1 MLTNST
7 IDNEDLHPLF
17 CFGSNN
23 PRQLM
28 ERLTLPDQKMEVWTQ
43 KYIKKARL
51 LDHQRVFRGLSKRW
65 GGGTASVQCFKNS
78 VVHGFVAFLST
89 KQLEILDR
97 REGVFMSPPKYIRTK
112 KEVEIGR
119 ECISSFLYVATSPV
133 FFPPTEQYL
142 QNVAETIS
150 IFWPESGIVCA
161 NDIPVL

>member
-1 MLTNST
+1 
-7 IDNEDLHPLF
+7 
-17 CFGSNN
+17 
-23 PRQLM
+23 M
-28 ERLTLPDQKMEVWTQ
+28 ERLDLPHQKTEVWIE

-51 LDHQRVFRGLSKRW
+51 LDHQRVFRGVSKRW
-65 GGGTASVQCFKNS
+65 GGGTASVLYSKNS

-97 REGVFMSPPKYIRTK
+97 REGVFRSPPKYMRTK
-112 KEVEIGR
+112 KEIEMRR

-133 FFPPTEQYL
+133 FFPPTEEYL

-150 IFWPESGIVCA
+150 IFWAELGISCA